1 MLAKAYTKYIRI
13 SPRKAGLVVDLV
25 RGKNLEEALA
35 ILDNVNKKAGFP
47 IRKTID
53 SAFANLN
60 SRRSEKLLSK
70 DVVISSLVAESGPT
84 LHRYR
89 AATMGRATAIKHR
102 TTHIY
107 VELDKV
113 VGTDREGSTSK
124 SVAETVE
131 KKVEKAPRKI
141 ASKTAGTRTA
151 KPKKTAKSGSK

>member
-1 MLAKAYTKYIRI
+1 M

-25 RGKNLEEALA
+25 KGKNLEEALA

-60 SRRSEKLLSK
+60 SRRTDKLLTK
-70 DVVISSLVAESGPT
+70 DVIISSLRAESGPT

-89 AATMGRATAIKHR
+89 AATMGRATAVKHR

-107 VELDKV
+107 VELDKAAKA
-113 VGTDREGSTSK
+113 GHEEAAPK
-124 SVAETVE
+124 AAAETVE
-131 KKVEKAPRKI
+131 KKAEKAHR
-141 ASKTAGTRTA
+141 KTAVKAAGVKTA

>member
-70 DVVISSLVAESGPT
+70 DVVISLLVAESGPT

-107 VELDKV
+107 VELDKAS
-113 VGTDREGSTSK
+113 GADRAESTSK
-124 SVAETVE
+124 SVSETVE
-131 KKVEKAPRKI
+131 KKVEKAPRKT
-141 ASKTAGTRTA
+141 ANKTAEKRTA